1 MFRMGEVFA
10 FDSRQAT
17 DATFSRIKKLC
28 QGIGYMVVSS
38 PQYGEKY
45 SLFLQFSPWRNP
57 RLRHFAGYFFGTSR
71 KNASATFMTQP
82 KSCRH

>member
-1 MFRMGEVFA
+1 MGEVFA

-38 PQYGEKY
+38 PQYGEDTV
-45 SLFLQFSPWRNP
+45 FFSSFP
-57 RLRHFAGYFFGTSR
+57 LGGIHG
-71 KNASATFMTQP
+71 
-82 KSCRH
+82 